1 MGCLISLVKMFYSF
15 LEIIFVLG
23 AIIIAAIIKLIKEL
37 FKIYKENKRKK
48 QQSYIY
54 QTKTTPYKNNYNQ
67 QTYNNNI
74 SNNNN
79 NQNNKTN
86 YSNTNKNKMV
96 NKIPSDESY
105 LKIYISKN
113 YKGMRKN
120 NELNYDLINIETYN
134 APYVYY
140 DEFADVKGYN
150 AFESYECSSVKYG
163 YLLQKVYEYCKDGFY
178 ATIGYGEYDIKYEF
192 KIKNQEVYLNNQ
204 SKLDLSD
211 HYLSLKTKINNFADN
226 LNEYFTYI
234 KDENFY
240 NYVVPNDDLDCDYI
254 AELSDKLKETYE
266 VQIFE
271 IPYMEEISMIID
283 VIEPKIIKEYEKDLK
298 ETLDSLPDIEVIEPS
313 IEEPLFKKNKNN
325 HQEKELSWEEK
336 KFEEEADLWGLSEE
350 DRRIAKQER
359 MTPAEFV
366 EAEEYDDDELLL
378 DEWER

>member
-1 MGCLISLVKMFYSF
+1 MSIH
-15 LEIIFVLG
+15 
-23 AIIIAAIIKLIKEL
+23 
-37 FKIYKENKRKK
+37 
-48 QQSYIY
+48 Q
-54 QTKTTPYKNNYNQ
+54 
-67 QTYNNNI
+67 
-74 SNNNN
+74 
-79 NQNNKTN
+79 
-86 YSNTNKNKMV
+86 
-96 NKIPSDESY
+96 
-105 LKIYISKN
+105 
-113 YKGMRKN
+113 
-120 NELNYDLINIETYN
+120 LN
-134 APYVYY
+134 
-140 DEFADVKGYN
+140 
-150 AFESYECSSVKYG
+150 G
-163 YLLQKVYEYCKDGFY
+163 YLLQKVYQHCKDDFY
-178 ATIGYGEYDIKYEF
+178 ATIGYGEHDIKYEF
-192 KIKNQEVYLNNQ
+192 IIKNQEVYLNNQ

-240 NYVVPNDDLDCDYI
+240 NDVVPNDELDCDYI
-254 AELSDKLKETYE
+254 AELSDKLKENYE

-298 ETLDSLPDIEVIEPS
+298 ETLDSLPDIEEEPS
-313 IEEPLFKKNKNN
+313 PEVPLFKK
-325 HQEKELSWEEK
+325 EKRNYKEQELSWEEK